1 MAAKRQP
8 IDKERPVSFDIVEG
22 VAWGLLAA
30 SIAAATLYLAL
41 TLFRD
46 ARLE

>member
-22 VAWGLLAA
+22 VAWGLLAVA
-30 SIAAATLYLAL
+30 ISAVTLYIVLA
-41 TLFRD
+41 
-46 ARLE
+46 

>member
-1 MAAKRQP
+1 MATKRQP

-30 SIAAATLYLAL
+30 ALSAAM
-41 TLFRD
+41 LFIIMR
-46 ARLE
+46 

>member
-8 IDKERPVSFDIVEG
+8 IDKERPVSSDIVEG

-30 SIAAATLYLAL
+30 ALSTAMLYIFAA
-41 TLFRD
+41 
-46 ARLE
+46 